1 MFQYLTNEVA
11 DAAGQDEAD
20 YRQTLAEVLPQFTRL
35 TGRSSTLQGNVFLL
49 PPHNKEI
56 PPIAL

>member
-1 MFQYLTNEVA
+1 MFQFLATEEA
-11 DAAGQDEAD
+11 DDASQDEAD

-35 TGRSSTLQGNVFLL
+35 PGRSSTLQGNVFLL